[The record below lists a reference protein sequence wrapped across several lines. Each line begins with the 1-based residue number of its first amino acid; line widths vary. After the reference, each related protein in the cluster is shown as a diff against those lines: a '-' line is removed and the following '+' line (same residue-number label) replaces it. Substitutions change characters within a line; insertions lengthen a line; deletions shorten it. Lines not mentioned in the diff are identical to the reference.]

1 MAFEYHSENGNTL
14 TSPQEELLEMI
25 ENLPSPFEGM
35 ARLKDLR
42 VKTKLLVY
50 VSDSKDMLESCES
63 YMEQY
68 NSRHDVF
75 YHGEHWQACH
85 GHQGEIGERRDFI
98 DWQVKKG
105 KEPENEFVQD
115 MVPILGLYTRTYYW
129 WCGTHRPKIVLI
141 TDNIR
146 NYAHENQMSEDDV
159 FGFVFIQLMMHAY
172 FSAFNGEGYP
182 SILSLEYSFAE
193 LGMLTFIAKSP
204 SIRHML
210 SDARYYVASRIG
222 TRPWGFGY
230 GAELFNLAGTGAARL
245 INRYKDISNWTVY
258 STIKDAGIAYWKD
271 FNDYENDPGEQNKA
285 MAVFNDIVGILDVEW
300 KKPDD
305 PIQSAIGKVGFFSD
319 SGK

>member
-1 MAFEYHSENGNTL
+1 
-14 TSPQEELLEMI
+14 
-25 ENLPSPFEGM
+25 
-35 ARLKDLR
+35 
-42 VKTKLLVY
+42 
-50 VSDSKDMLESCES
+50 
-63 YMEQY
+63 
-68 NSRHDVF
+68 
-75 YHGEHWQACH
+75 
-85 GHQGEIGERRDFI
+85 
-98 DWQVKKG
+98 
-105 KEPENEFVQD
+105 
-115 MVPILGLYTRTYYW
+115 MVPILGPYTRTYNW
-129 WCGTHRPKIVLI
+129 WHRIRHPTIALI

-146 NYAHENQMSEDDV
+146 NYAHEQQMSEDDV

-193 LGMLTFIAKSP
+193 LGMLTFIARSP

-222 TRPWGFGY
+222 TRPRGFGY

-258 STIKDAGIAYWKD
+258 STIKDAGIDYWKD
-271 FNDYENDPGEQNKA
+271 FDDYENDPGEQNKA

-300 KKPDD
+300 KKPND
-305 PIQSAIGKVGFFSD
+305 PIQSVIGKVGFFSD

>member
-1 MAFEYHSENGNTL
+1 MAFDYHSEDGSVL
-14 TSPQEELLEMI
+14 TSSQEQLFETI
-25 ENLPSPFEGM
+25 ENLPFPFDGISK
-35 ARLKDLR
+35 LKDLR
-42 VKTKLLVY
+42 AKIKLEVHVL
-50 VSDSKDMLESCES
+50 DSKAMLEPWES
-63 YMEQY
+63 YMNQY
-68 NSRHDVF
+68 KALRDVF
-75 YHGEHWQACH
+75 YGGEHWQACH
-85 GHQGEIGERRDFI
+85 VHQGEIGERRDYVY
-98 DWQVKKG
+98 WQIKKG

-129 WCGTHRPKIVLI
+129 WRGRHRPKIGLMI
-141 TDNIR
+141 DNIR
-146 NYAHENQMSEDDV
+146 NYAHENCVNEDIV
-159 FGFVFIQLMMHAY
+159 FGCVFIQLMMHAY

-222 TRPWGFGY
+222 TRPRGFGY

-258 STIKDAGIAYWKD
+258 STIEDAGIDYWKD
-271 FNDYENDPGEQNKA
+271 FKDYENDPGEQNKA

>member
-1 MAFEYHSENGNTL
+1 
-14 TSPQEELLEMI
+14 
-25 ENLPSPFEGM
+25 
-35 ARLKDLR
+35 
-42 VKTKLLVY
+42 
-50 VSDSKDMLESCES
+50 
-63 YMEQY
+63 
-68 NSRHDVF
+68 
-75 YHGEHWQACH
+75 
-85 GHQGEIGERRDFI
+85 
-98 DWQVKKG
+98 
-105 KEPENEFVQD
+105 

-129 WCGTHRPKIVLI
+129 WCGTHRPKIALI

-222 TRPWGFGY
+222 TRPRGFGY

-258 STIKDAGIAYWKD
+258 STIKDAGIEYWKD
-271 FNDYENDPGEQNKA
+271 FNEYENDPGEQNKA
-285 MAVFNDIVGILDVEW
+285 MAVFNDIVGILDMEW

-305 PIQSAIGKVGFFSD
+305 PIQSVIGKVGFFSD
-319 SGK
+319 SGKQFHQNIPAIGFS

>member
-14 TSPQEELLEMI
+14 TSSQEELLEMI
-25 ENLPSPFEGM
+25 ENLPSPFEGIS
-35 ARLKDLR
+35 RLKDLR
-42 VKTKLLVY
+42 AKIKLEVHVL
-50 VSDSKDMLESCES
+50 DSKALLDSCDI
-63 YMEQY
+63 YMEHY
-68 NSRHDVF
+68 NKFHPIF
-75 YHGEHWQACH
+75 YGGEHWQACH
-85 GHQGEIGERRDFI
+85 GHQGEIGERRDFVY
-98 DWQVKKG
+98 WQVKKG

-115 MVPILGLYTRTYYW
+115 MVPILGLYSRTYNW
-129 WCGTHRPKIVLI
+129 WHRIRHPKIALI

-146 NYAHENQMSEDDV
+146 NYAQEKQMSEDTV

-182 SILSLEYSFAE
+182 SILSLENSFAE

-222 TRPWGFGY
+222 TRPRGFGY

-258 STIKDAGIAYWKD
+258 STIKDAGIDYWKD

-300 KKPDD
+300 KKTDD
-305 PIQSAIGKVGFFSD
+305 PIQSVIGKVGFFSD